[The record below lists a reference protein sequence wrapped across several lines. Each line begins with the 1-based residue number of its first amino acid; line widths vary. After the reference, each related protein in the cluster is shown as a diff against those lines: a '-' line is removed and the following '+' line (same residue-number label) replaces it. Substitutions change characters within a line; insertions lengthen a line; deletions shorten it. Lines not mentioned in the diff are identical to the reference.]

1 MLNEQIYSPIWLPD
15 ILENDHDVEAM
26 ANQAIDSALATVPA
40 FLEMVRK
47 DKEMIN
53 SENLEEF
60 VCGIIVGMT
69 FGMISATSG
78 AQEMNLSID
87 DHLKI
92 KGTIFKNISQIR
104 KRISQ

>member
-1 MLNEQIYSPIWLPD
+1 M
-15 ILENDHDVEAM
+15 ENDHDAEAI
-26 ANQAIDSALATVPA
+26 ANQAIDSALATIPA
-40 FLEMVRK
+40 FLEMARQ

-60 VCGIIVGMT
+60 VCGIIVGMA
-69 FGMISATSG
+69 FGMISAISN
-78 AQEMNLSID
+78 AQGMELTPN

-92 KGTIFKNISQIR
+92 KKIIFKNILQVR